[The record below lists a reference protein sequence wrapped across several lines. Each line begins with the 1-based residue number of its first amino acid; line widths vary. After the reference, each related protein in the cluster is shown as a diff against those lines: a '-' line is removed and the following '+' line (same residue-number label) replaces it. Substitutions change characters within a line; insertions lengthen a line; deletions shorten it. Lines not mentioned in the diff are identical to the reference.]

1 MGIWC
6 KLGDMDE
13 SITIGG
19 IKIPRADWEKTP
31 ESVKNVVRNQEQRI
45 PAIEERLGLNASN
58 SSIPPSKQPAQA
70 KEKKQEKG
78 DRRKRGGQKG
88 HKGFTRHLYEPSE
101 CSEIIDHQ
109 PETCKHCQTPLTGED
124 GQPYRH
130 QIVEIPP
137 VAPVVTEHRL
147 HALTCCCC
155 GQTTR
160 AFLPD
165 DVNSGYG
172 ERLQSLVA
180 LLSGA
185 YRLSHNQVQTLM
197 RDLWQVHLSTGTVNR
212 IRQRVSQKLSQVVN
226 EAKSYIM
233 KSGTA
238 YVDETGWSQNNGD
251 GNNPEKASAWLWT
264 AVSNNVAVYQVT
276 LNRAG
281 SSADALL
288 GKNYTGL
295 VVSDRYSVYNVFT
308 VEQRQLC
315 WAHLKRDFKR
325 MAERSGASKE
335 IGEALLKQTKRLF
348 HWWHRV
354 RDGTLSTE
362 LFQAAMARLRQSVH
376 HLLSEA
382 ASLCH
387 SSREQ
392 TPLRQNRTHLPANFK
407 AGPALWKFV
416 EVNAVEPTNN
426 TAERALRTAVI
437 WRDLS
442 YGSWSRSGSEFV
454 ERLLTVVMSLRL
466 QERPVLEFLIQVLH
480 SEPVSLLPLPPE

>member
-1 MGIWC
+1 
-6 KLGDMDE
+6 MDE

-19 IKIPRADWEKTP
+19 ITIPRADWEKTP

-45 PAIEERLGLNASN
+45 AAIEERLGLNASN
-58 SSIPPSKQPAQA
+58 SSIPPSKQPPQA

-78 DRRKRGGQKG
+78 GRRKRGGQKG

-109 PETCKHCQTPLTGED
+109 PETCKHCQAPLTGED
-124 GQPYRH
+124 SQPYRH

-147 HALTCCCC
+147 HALTCGCC

-160 AFLPD
+160 AELPD
-165 DVNSGYG
+165 GINSSGYG

-185 YRLSHNQVQTLM
+185 YRLSHNQVKTLM
-197 RDLWQVHLSTGTVNR
+197 RDLWQVNLSTGTVNR

-226 EAKSYIM
+226 EARSYIM
-233 KSGTA
+233 ASGTA
-238 YVDETGWSQNNGD
+238 YVDETSWSQNNGD
-251 GNNPEKASAWLWT
+251 GNNPENASAWLWT
-264 AVSNNVAVYQVT
+264 AVSDNVAVYQVT
-276 LNRAG
+276 LNRAR
-281 SSADALL
+281 SSALSLL

-295 VVSDRYSVYNVFT
+295 VVSDRYSVYNGWT
-308 VEQRQLC
+308 VEQRQVC

-392 TPLRQNRTHLPANFK
+392 TPLAKTARTCQQILNLE
-407 AGPALWKFV
+407 PALWKFV